1 MTGSTDRRSPDPAAF
16 AAAIVTGDI
25 VPLASDA
32 VLPPGLPFSDGVR
45 VGRLVILSGQIGVR
59 PGTLELV
66 PGGIAAEARQVLEN
80 LRLVLAAHGLGLTD
94 VVRVQVMLADMAEWP
109 TFNDVYRTVFAPPW
123 PARSAFGANG
133 LALGARVEI
142 EVFAVAP

>member
-1 MTGSTDRRSPDPAAF
+1 MTDAPKVLRSN
-16 AAAIVTGDI
+16 
-25 VPLASDA
+25 A
-32 VLPPGLPFSDGVR
+32 VLPPGLPFPDGVQ
-45 VGRLVILSGQIGVR
+45 VGNLILMSGQIGVR

-66 PGGIAAEARQVLEN
+66 PGGIEPEARQTIANVARTLE
-80 LRLVLAAHGLGLTD
+80 AHGGSLAH

-109 TFNDVYRTVFAPPW
+109 RFNAVYLEFFPDGA

-142 EVFAVAP
+142 EVFAVRR